1 MKPIISSLFF
11 LMLIFVLQVDVSS
24 AQDTPVTI
32 QGSLRDGALPANGV
46 YDIKCVFFSVE
57 TGGSV
62 VDSYVFPS
70 TQVTNGLF
78 TVTLTSA
85 DQTFLFPDN
94 PFWVEYS
101 ARPGGSSSAYTTLTP
116 RQRISYAPLAINSN
130 RLGGLSSSQF
140 TRSNDPRLTDARNP
154 LPGNASYIQNTTVGQ
169 PNANF
174 NINGNGTVGGILSA
188 AGVNVLAGITANNI
202 DVSSSVGYK
211 IGGVVA
217 FSMGNGTTSIG
228 NQSGSIGAAGNSF
241 FGQTAGRQNSTGTNN
256 SFFGAGAGFLNGG
269 GNENSFVGYLSG
281 NNSQGNGN
289 SFFGFRAGLGN
300 GAGNSNTLLGYSSAT
315 FGTLNNATAIGAN
328 AVVSQSNSLVLG
340 SINGVNGATAD
351 TNVGIGTATPANKL
365 HVNGTVR
372 VTNGAVYIT
381 NPNTLII
388 TSPNGACW
396 GITVNN
402 SGALATFP
410 VVPCP

>member
-1 MKPIISSLFF
+1 
-11 LMLIFVLQVDVSS
+11 
-24 AQDTPVTI
+24 
-32 QGSLRDGALPANGV
+32 
-46 YDIKCVFFSVE
+46 
-57 TGGSV
+57 

-101 ARPGGSSSAYTTLTP
+101 VRPGGSAAAYTTLAP
-116 RQRISYAPLAINSN
+116 RQRVSYAPLAINSN
-130 RLGGLSSSQF
+130 RLGGLSSLQF
-140 TRSNDPRLTDARNP
+140 ARSNDPRLTDARNP
-154 LPGNASYIQNTTVGQ
+154 LPGSASYIQNTTVAQ
-169 PNANF
+169 ANTNF

-188 AGVNVLAGITANNI
+188 GGVNTLGGMTANNI
-202 DVSSSVGYK
+202 NVSSTAGYL

-217 FSMGNGTTSIG
+217 LQMANGTTSVG
-228 NQSGSIGAAGNSF
+228 NQSGSTGAAGNSF
-241 FGQTAGRQNSTGTNN
+241 FGQTAGRQNAGGINN
-256 SFFGAGAGFLNGG
+256 SFFGAAAGFLNGP
-269 GNENSFVGYLSG
+269 GNENSFFGYLSG

-289 SFFGFRAGLGN
+289 SFVGYRAGLGN
-300 GAGNSNTLLGYSSAT
+300 GAGNFNTLVGHSAST
-315 FGTLNNATAIGAN
+315 SGILTNATAIGAN
-328 AVVSQSNSLVLG
+328 SIVSQNNSLVLG

-351 TNVGIGTATPANKL
+351 TNVGIGTTTPASKL

-410 VVPCP
+410 IATCP